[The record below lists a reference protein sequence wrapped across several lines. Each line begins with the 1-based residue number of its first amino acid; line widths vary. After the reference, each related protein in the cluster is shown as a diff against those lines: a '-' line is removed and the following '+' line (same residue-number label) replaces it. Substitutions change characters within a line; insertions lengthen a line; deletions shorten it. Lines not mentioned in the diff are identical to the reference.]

1 MILLLTAVTGVIDA
15 VSVLTLG
22 HVFVANMTGNI
33 VFLGFAIARAPGFSL
48 SSSLVALVA
57 FLAGAAFAG
66 WAMGRSAADRAL
78 LLRSFVLAEVLFI
91 AAALAVAAGV
101 GEPFGQAGEAVIAA
115 LLAVA
120 MGLQNAVVRRIAVP
134 DLTSTVL
141 TMTLVGLAA
150 DASSFRIDA
159 ALLRRLS
166 AVATMLLGALVGAV
180 IVLHG
185 SAVGA
190 LAVAVG
196 LLVVAELALTL
207 VARADAAWRRF

>member
-1 MILLLTAVTGVIDA
+1 
-15 VSVLTLG
+15 
-22 HVFVANMTGNI
+22 
-33 VFLGFAIARAPGFSL
+33 
-48 SSSLVALVA
+48 
-57 FLAGAAFAG
+57 
-66 WAMGRSAADRAL
+66 MGRSAADRAL
-78 LLRSFVLAEVLFI
+78 LLRSFVLAEVVFV

-159 ALLRRLS
+159 ALMRRLS

-207 VARADAAWRRF
+207 VARADAEWRRF